1 MITNQYLIF
10 KNTDHT
16 FFNVSNC
23 IVFMRVLNLSQS
35 RTKVR
40 PLFSLPHRGSDI
52 SPLLMV
58 FSANDIDLQSNR
70 DFYATEGT
78 LEALTF

>member
-1 MITNQYLIF
+1 
-10 KNTDHT
+10 
-16 FFNVSNC
+16 
-23 IVFMRVLNLSQS
+23 MRVLNLSQ
-35 RTKVR
+35 VR
-40 PLFSLPHRGSDI
+40 PLFSLPHRGSDN
-52 SPLLMV
+52 SQLLFM